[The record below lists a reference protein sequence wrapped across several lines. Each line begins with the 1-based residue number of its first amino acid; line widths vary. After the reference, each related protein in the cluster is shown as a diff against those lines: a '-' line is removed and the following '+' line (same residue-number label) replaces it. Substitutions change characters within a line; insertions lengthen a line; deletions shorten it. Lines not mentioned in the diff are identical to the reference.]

1 MKTLDRETLV
11 AFYIHGQSLVEMS
24 ERTGAPIGTL
34 KRRLHTA
41 RARLKAELRAGS
53 ADADEWAAGVE
64 DEADEPLACHA

>member
-1 MKTLDRETLV
+1 
-11 AFYIHGQSLVEMS
+11 MS

-41 RARLKAELRAGS
+41 RARLKAELRAGVV
-53 ADADEWAAGVE
+53 DADEWADAGA